1 MNLDD
6 LLLNNK
12 NDYIT
17 IKDMPTTYCLFCNE
31 VETNFICCKCGVDDN
46 KDVLVKEIN
55 EISNISYINNI
66 IIEEEKIKEE
76 IKNNEKIILYKSF
89 LNNSNKIR
97 NDIFEF
103 QSKINEFNAIN
114 HSLYNLLTNNEHLIK
129 KRRRRSKML
138 KPSNRKLS
146 T

>member
-1 MNLDD
+1 
-6 LLLNNK
+6 
-12 NDYIT
+12 
-17 IKDMPTTYCLFCNE
+17 
-31 VETNFICCKCGVDDN
+31 
-46 KDVLVKEIN
+46 VLVKEIN